1 MFPTRL
7 AEKLIS
13 MLYRLCRPGAHSD
26 QATTELKKTLSF
38 LTFKT
43 TLCQYGQERTPGPDL
58 LYKRAFEGWVGGAGK
73 MTLGKEVQ
81 TFIMVQPL

>member
-7 AEKLIS
+7 AEKLIL
-13 MLYRLCRPGAHSD
+13 MLCRLCKPGAHSD
-26 QATTELKKTLSF
+26 QAT
-38 LTFKT
+38 TFKT

-81 TFIMVQPL
+81 TFIKVQPV